1 MATYIFDTVP
11 HSILL
16 EKLAAHGLGW
26 VYSLLDK
33 ELAEWPSPGSGSE
46 WS

>member
-1 MATYIFDTVP
+1 MLQLSQ
-11 HSILL
+11 HSPG
-16 EKLAAHGLGW
+16 ETSCPWSGW

-33 ELAEWPSPGSGSE
+33 ELAGWPSAESGGE

>member
-1 MATYIFDTVP
+1 MDLSTWTLVRPWF
-11 HSILL
+11 
-16 EKLAAHGLGW
+16 GW

-33 ELAEWPSPGSGSE
+33 ELAEWPSAESGGE